1 MRLRATLEENY
12 VSRTPDLLVT
22 GTFDDFDGAEVTEL
36 PNLPDMTELKLR
48 WTAAPSACWRA
59 KRKNTWERRH
69 MLGFCMEVGALNGDA
84 ALFVESGINGQ
95 VTNMG
100 AQHFHEGSK
109 RLYDLRILRV
119 ISETLRSGVTRCQFA
134 ANRYWVDG
142 KRELRFPLHWRGQA
156 FHVTVRQDGVKL
168 ETRSGKSVQPEA
180 CGIEAVLRC

>member
-1 MRLRATLEENY
+1 MR
-12 VSRTPDLLVT
+12 LLVT

-48 WTAAPSACWRA
+48 VDGRPFS
-59 KRKNTWERRH
+59 
-69 MLGFCMEVGALNGDA
+69 MMEGKKEKYVRALNGDA
-84 ALFVESGINGQ
+84 ALSVESGINGQ

-100 AQHFHEGSK
+100 TQHFHEGSK
-109 RLYDLRILRV
+109 RLYDLRILRMT
-119 ISETLRSGVTRCQFA
+119 SETLRSGVTCCQFA

-156 FHVTVRQDGVKL
+156 FRVTVRQDGVKL
-168 ETRSGKSVQPEA
+168 ETRSGESVQPEA